1 MSIPDLARRA
11 RGFTLPE
18 LLLLIVVLAIA
29 LVGLVL
35 VFNTATAGSA
45 DPLLSKQAMAAAE
58 SMMEE
63 VLLQPFHN
71 PPGGFSGAAIQAN
84 RQNFDDARDYNG
96 FNTSGIYAIDGGTPI
111 TGLEA
116 YNLQVAVVNAALG
129 AVPAADSLRVTVT
142 VTGPRITYVLEGYK
156 LNYP

>member
-1 MSIPDLARRA
+1 
-11 RGFTLPE
+11 
-18 LLLLIVVLAIA
+18 
-29 LVGLVL
+29 
-35 VFNTATAGSA
+35 
-45 DPLLSKQAMAAAE
+45 MAAAE

-63 VLLQPFHN
+63 VLLQPFNN
-71 PPGGFSGAAIQAN
+71 PPGGFSGAATQAN